1 MNYSNSVSL
10 SNKTIK
16 QNQTK
21 QIPLVLSMN
30 SSNETLNLSNK
41 NQIISND
48 TDSYDE

>member
-1 MNYSNSVSL
+1 MINSTSVSL
-10 SNKTIK
+10 SNKTIT

-41 NQIISND
+41 SQNISNER
-48 TDSYDE
+48 DSIN